1 MQLDKNKSDTIVKRL
16 EKTMLQI
23 KKPDY
28 LQLIAFIIRFFILI
42 TIFCYDGNNQKN
54 RALHVSK
61 RPEENVVS
69 NKLLAYD

>member
-16 EKTMLQI
+16 KKLCFKL

-42 TIFCYDGNNQKN
+42 TIFCYDGNNQEN
-54 RALHVSK
+54 RAFHVSK

>member
-28 LQLIAFIIRFFILI
+28 LQLIANIPFFYI
-42 TIFCYDGNNQKN
+42 NND
-54 RALHVSK
+54 
-61 RPEENVVS
+61 
-69 NKLLAYD
+69 LLL